1 MQIALTVIS
10 EEKNSGPRF
19 DKYELPYYK
28 HRRHL
33 SLNFPD
39 FKVGSFNFNH
49 GKHLDFLVVINF
61 QEASCGSTSKTLEHA
76 QEIKVSTVFI

>member
-1 MQIALTVIS
+1 MKPH
-10 EEKNSGPRF
+10 EKRNAGPRF

-39 FKVGSFNFNH
+39 IKVGSFNFNMIDINIRYNQFP
-49 GKHLDFLVVINF
+49 GSFLWVHIKDLR
-61 QEASCGSTSKTLEHA
+61 ASSGDEGFNPIQIHVKM
-76 QEIKVSTVFI
+76 

>member
-39 FKVGSFNFNH
+39 FKVGSLNNMIDINIKISNQFP
-49 GKHLDFLVVINF
+49 GSFLWVHIKDPR
-61 QEASCGSTSKTLEHA
+61 ASSGD
-76 QEIKVSTVFI
+76 